1 MYLNTTACTRRR
13 RAALCFQ
20 FVRASDVRN
29 WLSQAEIFGLFVA
42 ALGHDVGHPGINN
55 NYMIATGHDLAIRYN
70 DASPLENMH
79 AATVFSVMKDA
90 EMDVMALVEKPE
102 QRRTIRATII
112 HTILGTDM
120 KHHFNLISKLQEAR
134 EMYPRG
140 PAVEGQVAI
149 PFFVEDVSNKVRLE
163 YLGGSDSNADGKRM
177 LMLELILHAAD
188 IGNPARPLRS
198 CKMWAERV
206 MEEFY
211 DQGDKEREHG
221 LPVTFDRNSEKA
233 CLWRVQFNF
242 INFIVAPLYVE
253 LIYWF
258 PSMLQLGD
266 SVVENHAHWLQR
278 GLSKVLAGGNSG
290 DAAALKKQHEGVK
303 NKFDTIVD
311 SMQASGWY
319 SIDSVGSSKSIRA
332 VPEE

>member
-1 MYLNTTACTRRR
+1 M
-13 RAALCFQ
+13 
-20 FVRASDVRN
+20 
-29 WLSQAEIFGLFVA
+29 
-42 ALGHDVGHPGINN
+42 
-55 NYMIATGHDLAIRYN
+55 
-70 DASPLENMH
+70 
-79 AATVFSVMKDA
+79 
-90 EMDVMALVEKPE
+90 
-102 QRRTIRATII
+102 
-112 HTILGTDM
+112 
-120 KHHFNLISKLQEAR
+120 
-134 EMYPRG
+134 
-140 PAVEGQVAI
+140 
-149 PFFVEDVSNKVRLE
+149 RLE

-221 LPVTFDRNSEKA
+221 LPVTFDRNSEKGVP
-233 CLWRVQFNF
+233 WRVQFNF